1 MVYDASLD
9 YPFEEVFLTVE
20 DQCND
25 CAEAGPAVPDALEIL
40 QQQAVVG
47 RKVVSVGGVAGRVHA
62 GGPAQ
67 RLDFEPGV
75 VGEAVQTGTV
85 MEVVSLLR
93 GISFEGLLLF
103 GNLFGDAAF
112 AGASQ
117 ACNHRPARPVPR

>member
-47 RKVVSVGGVAGRVHA
+47 RKVVSVGGVAGRVDA
-62 GGPAQ
+62 GGAAQ
-67 RLDFEPGV
+67 RGSTSSPGV
-75 VGEAVQTGTV
+75 VGEAVL
-85 MEVVSLLR
+85 S
-93 GISFEGLLLF
+93 
-103 GNLFGDAAF
+103 
-112 AGASQ
+112 
-117 ACNHRPARPVPR
+117 PVRSWR